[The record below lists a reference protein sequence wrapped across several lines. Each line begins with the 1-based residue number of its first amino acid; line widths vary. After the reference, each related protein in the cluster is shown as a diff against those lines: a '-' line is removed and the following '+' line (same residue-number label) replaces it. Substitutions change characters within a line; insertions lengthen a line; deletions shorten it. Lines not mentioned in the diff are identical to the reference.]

1 MESKDHWTATKELIT
16 GFTHP
21 LQRRGMIS
29 LFAHLHTLVPFTRC
43 SVWAWKALL
52 EPLIFNGDL
61 HHRVVT
67 HDGEAGFQVD
77 SAMYPGLKGQAT
89 ERLLPDYEAFLET
102 QVGRRAGVARF
113 KGVASH
119 GGVQGFC
126 YNPQGNGVF
135 SALVIQLE
143 PDHPVE
149 ERDRVRLFE
158 CNLPMV
164 SVLFEQGLLR
174 EKHEMA
180 IRRIPSLSPR
190 QRTILKLLAEGKS
203 TPRMAHTLC
212 VSERTVSWHLQNIY
226 RKLDVCSRQEAIA
239 YVNKR
244 SLVDT
249 V

>member
-1 MESKDHWTATKELIT
+1 MDSKDHWIATKELIT

-29 LFAHLHTLVPFTRC
+29 LFDHLHALIPFTRC

-67 HDGEAGFQVD
+67 PDGGDGFRVD
-77 SAMYPGLKGQAT
+77 SVMYPGLKGQAT
-89 ERLLPDYEAFLET
+89 DRLLPDYEAFLDT
-102 QVGRRAGVARF
+102 QVGQRSGVAEF

-119 GGVQGFC
+119 ESVKGFC
-126 YNPQGNGVF
+126 YNPEGNGIF

-143 PDHPVE
+143 QARPVE
-149 ERDRVRLFE
+149 EPDRVRLFE

-164 SVLFEQGLLR
+164 SVLFEQGLMR

-203 TPRMAHTLC
+203 TPRIAQALY

-226 RKLDVCSRQEAIA
+226 RKLDVRSRREAIA
-239 YVNKR
+239 YVHKR
-244 SLVDT
+244 SLVGT